1 MTDAIIHHCVKRVR
15 IRSFSSPYLH
25 AFGLNTEKNG
35 VSLRIQSEYEKIQ
48 TKKNP
53 KTDTFHAVQNIELNS
68 FSEFA
73 KVASVRPLYNKEE
86 RYKIKNYR
94 PVSILNA
101 FSIS

>member
-35 VSLRIQSEYEKIQ
+35 VSLHIQSEYEKIQ